1 MAGESKQKGAAM
13 DELEES
19 LVDEDINRV
28 TPEEFGSCDLGE
40 EEGE

>member
-1 MAGESKQKGAAM
+1 M
-13 DELEES
+13 DEFDES

-28 TPEEFGSCDLGE
+28 TPEELGSCDLGE

>member
-1 MAGESKQKGAAM
+1 M
-13 DELEES
+13 DEFDES